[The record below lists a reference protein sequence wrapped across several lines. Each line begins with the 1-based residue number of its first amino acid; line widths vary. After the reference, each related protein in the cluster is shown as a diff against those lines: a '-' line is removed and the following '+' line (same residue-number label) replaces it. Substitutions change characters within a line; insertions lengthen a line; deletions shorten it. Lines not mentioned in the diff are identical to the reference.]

1 MDDHEAALRQM
12 LERQAIEEVLLR
24 YASTID
30 YKDYATL
37 RTLFCDDIR
46 GQYGDV
52 VVEGGDAL
60 LQWIDDMT
68 VDKSWQHHLLSV
80 YHIDLISD
88 TEAEALTYHT
98 SHQIAHDAPDR
109 CTRIIARYRD
119 KLRKVDGSW
128 KIADKVM
135 EIGWTDAFASPSSGE
150 S

>member
-1 MDDHEAALRQM
+1 MDDLDAALRQ
-12 LERQAIEEVLLR
+12 LVERQAIEEVLLR

-98 SHQIAHDAPDR
+98 SHQIGPRRARPLHRASSPATGTSCAR
-109 CTRIIARYRD
+109 STARGRSPTR
-119 KLRKVDGSW
+119 
-128 KIADKVM
+128 
-135 EIGWTDAFASPSSGE
+135 
-150 S
+150 

>member
-1 MDDHEAALRQM
+1 MDDLDAALRQ
-12 LERQAIEEVLLR
+12 LVERQAIEEVLLR
-24 YASTID
+24 YASAID

-52 VVEGGDAL
+52 VVNGGDEL

-68 VDKSWQHHLLSV
+68 VDKTWQHHLLSV
-80 YHIDLISD
+80 YHIDLVSD

-98 SHQIAHDAPDR
+98 SHQISRDTPDR
-109 CTRIIARYRD
+109 ASRIIARYQD
-119 KLRKVDGSW
+119 KLRKVDGQW

-135 EIGWTDAFASPSSGE
+135 EIGWTDEFPAPGA
-150 S
+150 

>member
-1 MDDHEAALRQM
+1 MDELESALRQL
-12 LERQAIEEVLLR
+12 LECQAIEEVLLR

-30 YKDYATL
+30 RKDFATL

-52 VVEGGDAL
+52 VVEGGDEL

-80 YHIDLISD
+80 YHVDLVGED
-88 TEAEALTYHT
+88 EAVALTYHT
-98 SHQIAHDAPDR
+98 SHQTARDTPDR
-109 CTRIIARYRD
+109 CTRIIARYTD

-135 EIGWTDAFASPSSGE
+135 EVGWTDEIVSPSAGAS
-150 S
+150 

>member
-1 MDDHEAALRQM
+1 MDDLEAALRQL

-30 YKDYATL
+30 RKDFTTL
-37 RTLFCDDIR
+37 RMLFCDDIR

-60 LQWIDDMT
+60 LRWIDDMT

-80 YHIDLISD
+80 YHIDLVGD
-88 TEAEALTYHT
+88 DEAEALTYHT
-98 SHQIAHDAPDR
+98 SHQTARDTPDR
-109 CTRIIARYRD
+109 CTRIIARYTD
-119 KLRKVDGSW
+119 KLRKVDGTW

-135 EIGWTDAFASPSSGE
+135 EVGWTDEIVVAPAGE